1 MWEGGGGEAVNEMK
15 EEEEGKRRRNE
26 GPNSEMKLIQR
37 SRDREQCKRIS
48 GHNNFSAL
56 VVIFNLQ
63 HQNSPTID
71 FSSGKHF
78 LAYFVFRYIITVRCE
93 QVVLLH
99 PT

>member
-1 MWEGGGGEAVNEMK
+1 MK

-37 SRDREQCKRIS
+37 SRDREQCKRLS
-48 GHNNFSAL
+48 GHNNFSAV

-71 FSSGKHF
+71 FSSEKHF
-78 LAYFVFRYIITVRCE
+78 LAYFFSVISLVYGYSSLRTGR
-93 QVVLLH
+93 VVA
-99 PT
+99 PDISCVYQS